1 MPKTAKPGPGATCL
15 GVVKHPAIGIR
26 MPEILLP
33 GIIGGYKERN
43 VAGDLMLSFGRET
56 APEKIIRAKPG
67 TWEITRGHTGTS
79 IKKYQSMGAKAAEKA
94 GVTVEIEADHLII
107 IGSAT
112 AAVQRI
118 AGYHAESHI
127 SEEELQAS
135 LDYNMQAIDEAVATG
150 VVGCFTTDTSDLFWL
165 EADGLSPKKTEA
177 LFEDSFKPEE
187 RRKILARYR
196 KPEVLKG
203 ADGKS
208 VRVSISKVQ
217 AMRLAL
223 KFQRSLTINAQVYR
237 YCKKALG
244 KREFS
249 FEISLDETA
258 DMTAPRETL
267 FYLTEWKALG
277 LPCQYFAPNVGFG
290 KRADFKGDMA
300 ELQKRVRQHHA
311 ISWSVSKALLSIH
324 SGSGTTP
331 YSGKGK
337 GTYEAILA
345 GTGGDVKYKI
355 SGVYFELL
363 MEMIAEQPARS
374 EARKLY
380 NQIFDACLKLL
391 KKEIKSEGA
400 LAQPLLIAQMAKYEK
415 AIKRNP
421 KKKRDPRAD
430 FFRFNSYLALNMRDE
445 DGKRY
450 FREGL
455 IELLKGDDELR
466 AAFDEEVNGQSGV
479 AKTSTTHAGPGI
491 PGPAVVPEEG
501 ALMRARIAVLGDTN
515 QDFVMRAEVM
525 PRPGET
531 KTAEDL
537 KFAAGGKG
545 GNQAVAAARSGAE
558 AWLISAVGDDPFG
571 PALLANLEREGVRT
585 EHVIRGEEIARAEQ
599 HSACAGGG

>member
-1 MPKTAKPGPGATCL
+1 MACKKSKPEPGATCL

-26 MPEILLP
+26 IPELFLP
-33 GIIGGYKERN
+33 GILAGYKSRDC
-43 VAGDLMLSFGRET
+43 AGALMLSFGRET

-67 TWEITRGHTGTS
+67 VWEITRGHTGTS
-79 IKKYQSMGAKAAEKA
+79 IKQYQSQGAKAAKKA

-135 LDYNMQAIDEAVATG
+135 LDYNKSGIDEAAKVGA
-150 VVGCFTTDTSDLFWL
+150 VGCFTTDTSDLFWL
-165 EADGLSPKKTEA
+165 EADKLSAKKAGE
-177 LFEDSFKPEE
+177 LFEERFKPEE

-196 KPEVLKG
+196 KPKEFKG
-203 ADGKS
+203 ADGKK
-208 VRVSISKVQ
+208 VRVSISKTG

-223 KFQRSLTINAQVYR
+223 KFQRSLQINAQVYR

-244 KREFS
+244 RRDFS

-258 DMTAPRETL
+258 DMTDPRETL

-277 LPCQYFAPNVGFG
+277 LPCHYFAPHIGFG
-290 KRADFKGDMA
+290 KRADFRGDMG

-311 ISWSVSKALLSIH
+311 ITWGVSRALLSIH

-331 YSGKGK
+331 KSGKGK

-345 GTGGDVKYKI
+345 GTGGNVKYKI

-363 MEMIAEQPARS
+363 MEMLAAQPARS
-374 EARKLY
+374 DARKLY
-380 NQIFDACLKLL
+380 NGIFDECLRLL
-391 KKEIKSEGA
+391 KREIRTSGT
-400 LAQPLLIAQMAKYEK
+400 LAQPLLIAQMKKYEA

-430 FFRFNSYLALNMRDE
+430 WFRFNSYLALNMRDD

-450 FREGL
+450 HREAL
-455 IELLKGDDELR
+455 VALLKGDAELR
-466 AAFDEEVNGQSGV
+466 AAFDEEV
-479 AKTSTTHAGPGI
+479 
-491 PGPAVVPEEG
+491 E
-501 ALMRARIAVLGDTN
+501 ALTLRLVDGLEFGCNLG
-515 QDFVMRAEVM
+515 
-525 PRPGET
+525 
-531 KTAEDL
+531 
-537 KFAAGGKG
+537 
-545 GNQAVAAARSGAE
+545 
-558 AWLISAVGDDPFG
+558 
-571 PALLANLEREGVRT
+571 
-585 EHVIRGEEIARAEQ
+585 
-599 HSACAGGG
+599 